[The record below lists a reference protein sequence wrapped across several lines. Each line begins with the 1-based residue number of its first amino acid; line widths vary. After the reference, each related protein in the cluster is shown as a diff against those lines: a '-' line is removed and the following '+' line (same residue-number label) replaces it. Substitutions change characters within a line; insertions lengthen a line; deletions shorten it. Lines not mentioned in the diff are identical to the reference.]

1 MKGIH
6 IHTYLRSQA
15 IRAFA
20 GAIATVLCMIAANSC
35 FKDLGNYDYT
45 DINQAVIGD
54 AGFEEEYNVRLNE
67 DILRIVPEISFT
79 LDPEGK
85 GDYRYEWVAV
95 GQNFLRGQRFTIGTE
110 RDLDYPVRLA
120 AETYILYLKV
130 TDPATD
136 MVFSKSVGL
145 NVMSLYTKGWLLA
158 GEDSEGRGQIDMI
171 SFSGTTLFLKNALTL
186 QEGLQLSPV
195 NLVWI
200 DNDEYTS
207 EDRLYAATASGTYKF
222 DRESFTGSPYTDLKY
237 SFALAPD
244 GSGIMT
250 DCQKISDKRHVII
263 VDGRAYEVSS
273 EGGMIGNTFSYTES
287 GSEFEAAPQ
296 MICNHRQID
305 VRTFGF
311 YNMTGRRFGYISGMT
326 VKNTVMPG
334 DGENDLWSWNTATE
348 FSSGLDFVAA
358 IESFFSNGQTTV
370 VMQDPENGD
379 RWMYCITAERSGSLS
394 KGIRCKA
401 DMSIATDFDKAGNFI
416 ITTNHGYML
425 YSAGNR
431 LYGYNFRKSPQECTL
446 LKEFSAPVTCM
457 KADLVT
463 DEQYQDNFYVATY
476 DDAVPESGVL
486 YKFHVTDSPD
496 KIGIEQQECWEKGFL
511 KIHSICY
518 KEF

>member
-186 QEGLQLSPV
+186 QDGLQLSPV

-222 DRESFTGSPYTDLKY
+222 D
-237 SFALAPD
+237 
-244 GSGIMT
+244 
-250 DCQKISDKRHVII
+250 
-263 VDGRAYEVSS
+263 
-273 EGGMIGNTFSYTES
+273 
-287 GSEFEAAPQ
+287 
-296 MICNHRQID
+296 
-305 VRTFGF
+305 
-311 YNMTGRRFGYISGMT
+311 
-326 VKNTVMPG
+326 
-334 DGENDLWSWNTATE
+334 
-348 FSSGLDFVAA
+348 
-358 IESFFSNGQTTV
+358 
-370 VMQDPENGD
+370 
-379 RWMYCITAERSGSLS
+379 
-394 KGIRCKA
+394 
-401 DMSIATDFDKAGNFI
+401 
-416 ITTNHGYML
+416 
-425 YSAGNR
+425 
-431 LYGYNFRKSPQECTL
+431 
-446 LKEFSAPVTCM
+446 
-457 KADLVT
+457 
-463 DEQYQDNFYVATY
+463 
-476 DDAVPESGVL
+476 
-486 YKFHVTDSPD
+486 
-496 KIGIEQQECWEKGFL
+496 
-511 KIHSICY
+511 
-518 KEF
+518 